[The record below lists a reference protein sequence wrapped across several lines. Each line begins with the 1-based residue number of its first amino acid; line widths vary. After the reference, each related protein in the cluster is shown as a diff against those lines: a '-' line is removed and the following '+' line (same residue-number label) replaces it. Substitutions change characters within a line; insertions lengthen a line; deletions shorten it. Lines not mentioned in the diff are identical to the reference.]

1 MSTSRSASPAP
12 STDKGEEKGV
22 EQRSEATPEFTGE
35 STSPEASAEPSDRD
49 QDSTPASAHTS
60 LPTAGSW
67 QAIWSPQ
74 HNTYYF
80 YNSETKET
88 TWINPLEPTPSTSTS
103 EPDPS
108 SSQPGPS
115 LIDPHYAMLQANAM
129 AQGIDPSL
137 AHLDPS
143 LASSSG
149 LPSNFTYTAKFN
161 ARTGTFAKADSRDP
175 THLSEYERAK
185 RMSEFYF
192 DVGAWEKDVETR
204 KREEAEAEAEGE
216 GRKRKR
222 PTKKDLVRLILCDC
236 VSCCVIDFS
245 FIGAVQGT
253 EEIKEDRKDCVASN
267 IGTSTLV

>member
-1 MSTSRSASPAP
+1 MSTSRSASP
-12 STDKGEEKGV
+12 STDKGEEEQVK
-22 EQRSEATPEFTGE
+22 QRSEASPESTGE

-49 QDSTPASAHTS
+49 QDSTPPSTHTS
-60 LPTAGSW
+60 LPTAGAW

-88 TWINPLEPTPSTSTS
+88 TWINPLQPATS
-103 EPDPS
+103 ETDPS
-108 SSQPGPS
+108 SSSTSQPGPS

-149 LPSNFTYTAKFN
+149 VPSNFTYTAKFN
-161 ARTGTFAKADSRDP
+161 ARTGAFAKADSRDP

-192 DVGAWEKDVETR
+192 DVGAWEKDVEAR
-204 KREEAEAEAEGE
+204 KIAEAEAEAE

-222 PTKKDLVRLILCDC
+222 PTKKDVVRSHMDSFHTDC
-236 VSCCVIDFS
+236 
-245 FIGAVQGT
+245 
-253 EEIKEDRKDCVASN
+253 
-267 IGTSTLV
+267 

>member
-1 MSTSRSASPAP
+1 MSTSRSVSP
-12 STDKGEEKGV
+12 TGEEEETEHV
-22 EQRSEATPEFTGE
+22 EQRTEATPESTGE
-35 STSPEASAEPSDRD
+35 STSPEESAEPSDTD
-49 QDSTPASAHTS
+49 QDTAHPS

-88 TWINPLEPTPSTSTS
+88 TWINPIQPATS
-103 EPDPS
+103 ESDPS
-108 SSQPGPS
+108 SSTPQSGPS
-115 LIDPHYAMLQANAM
+115 AIDSHYAALQANAM

-149 LPSNFTYTAKFN
+149 VPSNFMYTAKFN
-161 ARTGTFAKADSRDP
+161 ARTGAFAKADSRDP

-192 DVGAWEKDVETR
+192 DVGAWERDVETR
-204 KREEAEAEAEGE
+204 NRAEADADAEGE
-216 GRKRKR
+216 GKKRKR
-222 PTKKDLVRLILCDC
+222 PTKKDLERFKEQKRLKKIAKTAWLR
-236 VSCCVIDFS
+236 
-245 FIGAVQGT
+245 T
-253 EEIKEDRKDCVASN
+253 
-267 IGTSTLV
+267 